1 MQVELRQVGYATDEG
16 LLVENITCQVDEGQ
30 CLLVMGPSGSGKTLL
45 MKMMAGII
53 PPTEGSVLFDQVDTA
68 TMSDRELDRNRL
80 RQGFVFQDAAL
91 WQNLSVLANLTLA
104 TQYHFPKRD
113 PAETRRRVE
122 RLCRTLAFT
131 EDLNQRPARL
141 SAGERKTAAII
152 RSMMLNPEIYFM
164 DEPSGGLDSSTTSH
178 LLSVLKDLKNQ
189 GRSMVIAT
197 HDSEIASQL
206 ADSILVIDRGRV
218 LANDTVEQLTRT
230 ADSRVREILADVFD
244 LSSTYDADI
253 LDILGNDDDPFA

>member
-1 MQVELRQVGYATDEG
+1 MQVDLRQVGYTTAEG
-16 LLVENITCQVDEGQ
+16 TLVEDVTCTIREGQ

-45 MKMMAGII
+45 MKIMAAIV
-53 PPTEGSVLFDQVDTA
+53 PATEGSVLFDQVDTA
-68 TMSDRELDRNRL
+68 TMPDRELDRNRL
-80 RQGFVFQDAAL
+80 RHGFVFQDAAL
-91 WQNLSVLANLTLA
+91 WQNLSALNNLTLP

-113 PAETRRRVE
+113 PAETQRRVD
-122 RLCRTLAFT
+122 RLCRTLAFS

-164 DEPSGGLDSSTTSH
+164 DEPSSGLDSSTAD
-178 LLSVLKDLKNQ
+178 LLLATLRDLKAQ
-189 GRSMVIAT
+189 GRSLVIAT

-206 ADSILVIDRGRV
+206 ADSILVIDDGRV
-218 LANDTVEQLTRT
+218 LAYDTVERLIHTT
-230 ADSRVREILADVFD
+230 DTRVREILSDVFD

-253 LDILGNDDDPFA
+253 LDILGSNDDPFA

>member
-1 MQVELRQVGYATDEG
+1 MQVALREIGFSTEEG
-16 LLVENITCQVDEGQ
+16 PLLETISCTVQPGECM
-30 CLLVMGPSGSGKTLL
+30 LVMGPSGSGKTLL
-45 MKMMAGII
+45 MKIMAAII
-53 PPTEGSVLFDQVDTA
+53 PPTEGSVLLDNTQTA
-68 TMSDRELDRNRL
+68 TMPDRELDRNRL

-91 WQNLSVLANLTLA
+91 WQNLSVYNNLTLA

-122 RLCRTLAFT
+122 QLCRRLSFS

-164 DEPSGGLDSSTTSH
+164 DEPSGGLDSATADR
-178 LLSVLKDLKNQ
+178 LLSVLKELKSE
-189 GRSMVIAT
+189 GRSLVIAT

-206 ADSILVIDRGRV
+206 ADSILVLDEGRL
-218 LANDTVEQLTRT
+218 LAYDTVEQLTRT
-230 ADSRVREILADVFD
+230 TDTRVREVLTDVFD
-244 LSSTYDADI
+244 LSSTYDTDI
-253 LDILGNDDDPFA
+253 LDILGSNDDPFA

>member
-1 MQVELRQVGYATDEG
+1 MQIDVQQVGYSTDEG
-16 LLVENITCQVDEGQ
+16 ALIKDVTCTIREGQ

-45 MKMMAGII
+45 MKMMAAII
-53 PPTEGSVLFDQVDTA
+53 LPTEGSVLFDQMDTA
-68 TMSDRELDRNRL
+68 SMSDRELDRNRL
-80 RQGFVFQDAAL
+80 RHGFVFQDAAL
-91 WQNLSVLANLTLA
+91 WQNLTVLNNLTLP

-113 PAETRRRVE
+113 PAETQRRLD

-164 DEPSGGLDSSTTSH
+164 DEPSSGLDSSTADH
-178 LLSVLKDLKNQ
+178 LLAVLKDLKAQ
-189 GRSMVIAT
+189 GRSLVIAS

-206 ADSILVIDRGRV
+206 ADWILVIDEGRV
-218 LANDTVEQLTRT
+218 LAYDAVEQLTRT
-230 ADSRVREILADVFD
+230 TDTRVRTILADVFD

-253 LDILGNDDDPFA
+253 LDMLGSNDDPFA